1 MTELHYLIS
10 PEWRTLP
17 LSRVLRQGLGFSAL
31 GLKSVRERG
40 CVRLDGLI
48 SPLYQTPGSAERLS
62 IVLPEDPP
70 SEIEPVT
77 GGLHLLYE
85 DTHLLIVDKPA

>member
-48 SPLYQTPGSAERLS
+48 SPSTKLPAVRNGCLLS
-62 IVLPEDPP
+62 CPRIPP
-70 SEIEPVT
+70 RRSSR
-77 GGLHLLYE
+77 
-85 DTHLLIVDKPA
+85 